1 LQRGW
6 DFAAPGRN
14 EASPKL
20 VDSLRFTQPVSFF
33 PVFLKSTTHTL
44 AGFDL
49 TTHISSLL
57 DGRRRRYQQTTPPPG
72 PFFHCLIIQAILI
85 LNVLAGFQLEPLNLT
100 TKVFLCNDSIFA
112 GGN

>member
-33 PVFLKSTTHTL
+33 SRFFKSTTHTL
-44 AGFDL
+44 AGFDF

-57 DGRRRRYQQTTPPPG
+57 DGRRRRYQPPG
-72 PFFHCLIIQAILI
+72 PFFHCLIIQAIPI